1 MHFWAVFGAWWV
13 AAGLL
18 NAPVWGIHF
27 RSWKGAAWRARR
39 TLHWRAPFASHVHTA
54 GAMTPK
60 QTTTGCLLL
69 LCGIAAVAASAIL
82 AIRKDLREKQE
93 RQDYLSELD
102 FEREEQDRLAQEI
115 ADERW
120 DDLVKTID
128 ERRDRER
135 EERRKTAEAAQ

>member
-1 MHFWAVFGAWWV
+1 
-13 AAGLL
+13 
-18 NAPVWGIHF
+18 
-27 RSWKGAAWRARR
+27 
-39 TLHWRAPFASHVHTA
+39 
-54 GAMTPK
+54 MTPK

>member
-1 MHFWAVFGAWWV
+1 
-13 AAGLL
+13 
-18 NAPVWGIHF
+18 
-27 RSWKGAAWRARR
+27 
-39 TLHWRAPFASHVHTA
+39 
-54 GAMTPK
+54 MTPK

-135 EERRKTAEAAQ
+135 EERRKTAEAQQ

>member
-1 MHFWAVFGAWWV
+1 
-13 AAGLL
+13 
-18 NAPVWGIHF
+18 
-27 RSWKGAAWRARR
+27 
-39 TLHWRAPFASHVHTA
+39 
-54 GAMTPK
+54 MTPK

-135 EERRKTAEAAQ
+135 EERRKNPEAQQ